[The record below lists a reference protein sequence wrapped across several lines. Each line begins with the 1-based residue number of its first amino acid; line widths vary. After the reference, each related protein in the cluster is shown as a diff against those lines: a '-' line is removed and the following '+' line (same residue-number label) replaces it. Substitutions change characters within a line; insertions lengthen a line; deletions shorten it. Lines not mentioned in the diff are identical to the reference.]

1 MRGCERVCEGVCREE
16 RGEGGRTEGDEKSI
30 RGEERKEN
38 GRMEGE
44 RGQNEKEE
52 RRERGHVCISCNITN
67 SWQKSLACISASHWI
82 PMAVLCYKSFVS
94 IQSPASLL
102 PVEKGKNHCNFGYP
116 DS

>member
-1 MRGCERVCEGVCREE
+1 MRRCERVCEGVCREE

-52 RRERGHVCISCNITN
+52 RRERGYLSV
-67 SWQKSLACISASHWI
+67 QAKL
-82 PMAVLCYKSFVS
+82 VLFDALTHKPER
-94 IQSPASLL
+94 Q
-102 PVEKGKNHCNFGYP
+102 ENNN
-116 DS
+116 D